1 MMKNL
6 NQLIKLPV
14 LDYSNIEIDKF
25 DKLQSEKLIEEIEEF
40 MIETDTIKKAC
51 ELMDVI
57 QVALSF
63 LDRFDIDTID
73 QAYRLNLEKHKE
85 RKRFA
90 VIGKYEIF
98 KIMYKK

>member
-1 MMKNL
+1 MKNL

>member
-1 MMKNL
+1 MKNL

-14 LDYSNIEIDKF
+14 LNYSNIEIDKF
-25 DKLQSEKLIEEIEEF
+25 DKVQSEKLIEEIEEF
-40 MIETDTIKKAC
+40 ITETDTLKKAC

-73 QAYRLNLEKHKE
+73 QAWRLNNEKHKE
-85 RKRFA
+85 RKKFEI
-90 VIGKYEIF
+90 IGKYEIF